1 MGLHPE
7 WRLSVRREMR
17 PVSAAV
23 VLSVLSLLY
32 VGPKAWGLVESPAA
46 LAALQD
52 KADQARPKDRCFLYA
67 ELVSQMTDRASQQF
81 NSGDSVQGSMS
92 LELVQRYAEKIQMG
106 VADDT
111 KKLKGAEALIRRTVF
126 RLKDIMHEASYEDRP
141 VMEATLRQ
149 LNELQ
154 MRLMMQVFKK

>member
-7 WRLSVRREMR
+7 WRLSVRCEMR

-32 VGPKAWGLVESPAA
+32 VGPKAWGSVEGPAA

-67 ELVSQMTDRASQQF
+67 ELVSQMTDRASRQF

-92 LELVQRYAEKIQMG
+92 LELVQQYAEKIHMG
-106 VADDT
+106 VAEDT
-111 KKLKGAEALIRRTVF
+111 KRLKNAETLIRRTVF
-126 RLKDIMHEASYEDRP
+126 RLQDILHWASYEDRP
-141 VMEATLRQ
+141 ALEATLKQ

-154 MRLMMQVFKK
+154 MRLMIQVFKK